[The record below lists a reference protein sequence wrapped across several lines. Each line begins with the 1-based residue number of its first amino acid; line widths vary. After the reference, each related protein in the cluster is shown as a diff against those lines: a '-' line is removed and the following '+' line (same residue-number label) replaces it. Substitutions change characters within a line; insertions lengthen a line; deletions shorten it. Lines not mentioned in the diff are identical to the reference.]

1 MRFAKSIGRPSI
13 GFVLAGCRNRPFYL
27 ICVLPDRTLG
37 RHYRGSAIEQVGCF
51 DPLPNFRN
59 EKLVALDIGR
69 LKYWIGVRN
78 ANISVSVLEL
88 LGKLVGLSG
97 LLPIHPKTYIR
108 SQAYRKAAL
117 EAQS

>member
-1 MRFAKSIGRPSI
+1 MYFGKYFIK
-13 GFVLAGCRNRPFYL
+13 FKKKLKL
-27 ICVLPDRTLG
+27 
-37 RHYRGSAIEQVGCF
+37 QVGCF

-88 LGKLVGLSG
+88 LGND
-97 LLPIHPKTYIR
+97 
-108 SQAYRKAAL
+108 
-117 EAQS
+117 